1 MKARF
6 ALAAAALVVSAGA
19 AQAQVPSGGAP
30 STDGRLGND
39 TSRSAT
45 SERDQ
50 QFALDN
56 LRDEAGTTTNA
67 RPTRRNTNRIVPA
80 VAADLLVGANVYDS
94 TGVALGTIEAVKP
107 EGVQLLSGSSRAMIP
122 ADVFAVKGNRLML
135 NVTKADFDKQTG
147 AAK

>member
-1 MKARF
+1 MKVRF
-6 ALAAAALVVSAGA
+6 ALVATMLAFAAGS

-30 STDGRLGND
+30 STDARLGND
-39 TSRSAT
+39 TSRSAS

-94 TGVALGTIEAVKP
+94 TRAALGTIEAVKP
-107 EGVQLLSGSSRAMIP
+107 DGVQLLSGSSRAMIP
-122 ADVFAVKGNRLML
+122 SEVFAVKGNRLML

-147 AAK
+147 ATK

>member
-1 MKARF
+1 MTARF
-6 ALAAAALVVSAGA
+6 ALIAAALIFGAGA
-19 AQAQVPSGGAP
+19 AQAQTPGGAAP

-45 SERDQ
+45 SDRDQ

-67 RPTRRNTNRIVPA
+67 RPTRRNTNRMVPA

-94 TGVALGTIEAVKP
+94 SGAALGTIEAVKP
-107 EGVQLLSGSSRAMIP
+107 EGVQLLSGGSRAMIP

-135 NVTKADFDKQTG
+135 NVTKAEFDKQTG

>member
-1 MKARF
+1 MTARLAMVAM
-6 ALAAAALVVSAGA
+6 ALAFGAGS

-45 SERDQ
+45 SDRDQ

-94 TGVALGTIEAVKP
+94 AGAALGTIEAVKP

-122 ADVFAVKGNRLML
+122 TEVFAVKGNKLML

-147 AAK
+147 ATK

>member
-1 MKARF
+1 MTARF
-6 ALAAAALVVSAGA
+6 ALVVAALIFGAGA
-19 AQAQVPSGGAP
+19 AQAQTPGGAAP

-45 SERDQ
+45 SDRDQ

-67 RPTRRNTNRIVPA
+67 RPTRRNTNRMVPA

-94 TGVALGTIEAVKP
+94 SGAALGTIEAVKP

-135 NVTKADFDKQTG
+135 NVTKAEFDKQTG